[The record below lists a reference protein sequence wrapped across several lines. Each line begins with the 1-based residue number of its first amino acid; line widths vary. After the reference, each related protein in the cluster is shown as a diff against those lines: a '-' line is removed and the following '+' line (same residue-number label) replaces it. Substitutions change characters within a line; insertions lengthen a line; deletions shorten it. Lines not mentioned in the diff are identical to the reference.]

1 MMMRPALRFSLALF
15 LALASLNWEAPPPAQ
30 VAAGSLA
37 RPASAEAQA
46 AACNNLLGDGDFEA
60 ALSPWVQLSIPE
72 KVTLQPPPPF
82 PDGYV
87 KVPVPLAY
95 CDSETCDV
103 MAGVNDPAGPL
114 SGANWAWF
122 GGGYTST
129 TTIPNNVVVQTV
141 SQTVTL
147 SPAMQPARLELSLWL
162 SRADAGTNA
171 NDRLEVRLNNT
182 LVFSATAAMTPTYAS
197 GYTPLSFDVSS
208 FATGAS
214 TTLVISATTRALGG
228 VAVGAPPPP
237 VVNFNVDDLKLCVP
251 FPFLIYLPLVRR

>member
-1 MMMRPALRFSLALF
+1 MTIRPVARFSLALC
-15 LALASLNWEAPPPAQ
+15 LALAGLNWEAPPPAP
-30 VAAGSLA
+30 AAVGA
-37 RPASAEAQA
+37 PA
-46 AACNNLLGDGDFEA
+46 AACNNLLGDSDFEA
-60 ALSPWVQLSIPE
+60 ALSPWVVSSTPPLVVIDPGGPSSHDDLSRD
-72 KVTLQPPPPF
+72 TA
-82 PDGYV
+82 
-87 KVPVPLAY
+87 PLRT
-95 CDSETCDV
+95 CDSGTCDV

-129 TTIPNNVVVQTV
+129 TTLPNNVIVQTV

-147 SPAMQPARLELSLWL
+147 SPAMQPARLEFSLWL
-162 SRADAGTNA
+162 SRADPGTDA
-171 NDRLEVRLNNT
+171 SDRLEVRLNNT

-197 GYTPLSFDVSS
+197 GYTPVSVDVSS

-214 TTLVISATTRALGG
+214 TDLVISATTRALGG

-237 VVNFNVDDLKLCVP
+237 VVNFNVDDVKLCVP